1 MQSIWGQGGKQGV
14 GVRTELKVLQ
24 KSSAKKIEDKY
35 PIKFL
40 PDQAFK
46 MPAAK
51 LHMLLV
57 LLVGQDESVLAKAN
71 KSALKAL
78 ITAYAKEGAKA
89 QVGGKKEKLLTVL
102 AQAVRAAG
110 AGGFVRDPVFG
121 DAEEGAVV
129 EGEGAAVE
137 GAGTG
142 GGE

>member
-1 MQSIWGQGGKQGV
+1 MGSAFTIRLPF
-14 GVRTELKVLQ
+14 VRNRST
-24 KSSAKKIEDKY
+24 D
-35 PIKFL
+35 IK
-40 PDQAFK
+40 
-46 MPAAK
+46 
-51 LHMLLV
+51 
-57 LLVGQDESVLAKAN
+57 
-71 KSALKAL
+71 
-78 ITAYAKEGAKA
+78 AYTKEGAKA

>member
-1 MQSIWGQGGKQGV
+1 M
-14 GVRTELKVLQ
+14 RTELKVLQ
-24 KSSAKKIEDKY
+24 KSAAKKIEDKY

-57 LLVGQDESVLAKAN
+57 LLVGQDESVLTKAH
-71 KSALKAL
+71 KSSLKAL
-78 ITAYAKEGAKA
+78 IKAYTKEGAKA

-129 EGEGAAVE
+129 EGEDAGE

>member
-1 MQSIWGQGGKQGV
+1 MGPPG
-14 GVRTELKVLQ
+14 
-24 KSSAKKIEDKY
+24 SAKKIEDKY

-40 PDQAFK
+40 PDQAFN

-89 QVGGKKEKLLTVL
+89 QVGGKKEN
-102 AQAVRAAG
+102 
-110 AGGFVRDPVFG
+110 
-121 DAEEGAVV
+121 
-129 EGEGAAVE
+129 
-137 GAGTG
+137 
-142 GGE
+142 